1 MNKIKYPP
9 KQWRTTKQHF
19 KNLMG
24 GYQIWC
30 FSRSPRH
37 TLLVTHPHLR
47 WATGHLGPVVFTL
60 KLPGPF
66 VVALDIL
73 LQGLQA
79 RASQP
84 KLFLRLL
91 LRGSWSFNSWATISP
106 AAAVTILCDEHICV
120 GPQGKTETMCA
131 FVQSLQNLE
140 RQKKKKEGRRE
151 GSWLYL
157 QQVSILFSWL
167 QSCCKVCLF
176 VFLFLFFGFPFLLF
190 DVGSSLLWL
199 RNNVLSLLKKDN

>member
-1 MNKIKYPP
+1 MNKIKYPS

-47 WATGHLGPVVFTL
+47 WRKGHLGPVVFTL

-73 LQGLQA
+73 LQGLEA

-84 KLFLRLL
+84 ELFLRLL

-106 AAAVTILCDEHICV
+106 AAAVTILCDEHICSV
-120 GPQGKTETMCA
+120 GPPGKTETMCA
-131 FVQSLQNLE
+131 FVESLQNLE
-140 RQKKKKEGRRE
+140 RQKKKKEGRKDRDC
-151 GSWLYL
+151 
-157 QQVSILFSWL
+157 ICNKFRFS
-167 QSCCKVCLF
+167 SHGCNHVVRFVCLSF
-176 VFLFLFFGFPFLLF
+176 FFFFLVFLFYCLM
-190 DVGSSLLWL
+190 
-199 RNNVLSLLKKDN
+199 